1 MEGHFDHFHYL
12 KRENMGPL
20 PIRATPYRAA
30 MNGDWKGM
38 VDHYQERVLDVPL
51 PVTLSADTALHLA
64 VYSKQEQPLKDLL
77 EIVKDIKELL
87 PETEFLLPDETK
99 SRVPEIEPETE
110 PETESPVPETES
122 LEPEIQFLKRK
133 NKFGNTALHE
143 ATIYGNYEA
152 ARLLVERCPDLLK
165 EKNNYGETPLFTAA
179 GFAETEIVEF
189 LIRSEPEKCVD
200 CNGRILSIHR
210 KRKEDNLS
218 ILSAAIRGQH
228 FALLLLQLDGSLH
241 KLKDKDGVT
250 ALQLLAQ
257 MPTAFE
263 SGFPMGICE
272 RLICCCLPV
281 KRHHKVK
288 SQVEAWFKER
298 KRLRDLESGQ
308 GKNSEDLG
316 SGSLRNQRGGILKYL
331 KVPKVRWLEG
341 FWNQKRKHVF
351 ALRLA
356 EILIKKDESLNK
368 VSITKEGLGGK
379 EYRKGENCKG
389 KDKEE
394 IRLEGETSETNS
406 SLKEKIPLV
415 IATKNGKEEIVLEI
429 MTKYPDATNSPSLTR
444 KEHIPLFIAT
454 MNGIEEIVWG
464 IINQYPHAVE
474 HLNEE
479 GQSILDVAVKHRQ
492 ENIFSLVKHQKIP
505 LARLHRVV
513 DKKGNTLLHHVADM
527 EHYRGGTKPGPAL
540 KLQEELQWFEQVEK
554 VIPSHYVTLRNKKGK
569 TAEELFKE
577 SHQDQ
582 LKNAQT
588 WIKETTQ
595 SCSTVAALVAT
606 VVFAAAYTVPGGS
619 DKNGTPNFIN
629 SPYFLVFT
637 VSDVLSLASSLTSLV
652 VFLSLLTSPFELQEF
667 HISLPRKLL
676 VGFTFLFFAVITTML
691 SFGATILILIQ
702 SEKKL
707 TTLLL
712 SIAAFLP
719 VLVFAIMQFRL
730 YVSFMGSTYNILRI
744 SGKALP
750 RFLVPCLPRQKKLRR
765 VD

>member
-1 MEGHFDHFHYL
+1 
-12 KRENMGPL
+12 MGSL
-20 PIRATPYRAA
+20 PIRGTPYRAA
-30 MNGDWKGM
+30 MNGDWKSM
-38 VDHYQERVLDVPL
+38 LDHYQERVLDVPL

-77 EIVKDIKELL
+77 EIVKGD
-87 PETEFLLPDETK
+87 EFFVPD
-99 SRVPEIEPETE
+99 
-110 PETESPVPETES
+110 ETES
-122 LEPEIQFLKRK
+122 LVTETESILPKFEFLKRK
-133 NKFGNTALHE
+133 NKFGNTVLHE
-143 ATIYGNYEA
+143 ATIFGNYEA
-152 ARLLVERCPDLLK
+152 VRLLVDSCEESEDLLK
-165 EKNNYGETPLFTAA
+165 ETNNYGETPLFTAA
-179 GFAETEIVEF
+179 GFAEAEIVEF
-189 LIRSEPEKCVD
+189 LIRSKPQQCVD
-200 CNGRILSIHR
+200 DNGRLLSIHI
-210 KRKEDNLS
+210 KRTKDDLS
-218 ILSAAIRGQH
+218 ILSNAIRGQH
-228 FALLLLQLDGSLH
+228 FETALMLLELDDSLH
-241 KLKDKDGVT
+241 SLEDNNGVT

-272 RLICCCLPV
+272 RLIYCCLPV

-288 SQVEAWFKER
+288 SQVLETWLKES
-298 KRLRDLESGQ
+298 KMLD
-308 GKNSEDLG
+308 
-316 SGSLRNQRGGILKYL
+316 RNQRGGILKYL
-331 KVPKVRWLEG
+331 KVPKVRCWLDG
-341 FWNQKRKHVF
+341 FWNQKIKHVF

-356 EILIKKDESLNK
+356 EILIENDESLKK

-379 EYRKGENCKG
+379 EHRKGENQFSELNSKG
-389 KDKEE
+389 KETE
-394 IRLEGETSETNS
+394 ETSETNS
-406 SLKEKIPLV
+406 SLKEKIPLL

-429 MTKYPDATNSPSLTR
+429 MKKYPDAIVLLNETNSSLTR
-444 KEHIPLFIAT
+444 QEHIPLFIAT
-454 MNGIEEIVWG
+454 INGIEEIVWE

-479 GQSILDVAVKHRQ
+479 GQSILNVAVKHRQ
-492 ENIFSLVKHQKIP
+492 KNIFSLVKHQKIP

-513 DKKGNTLLHHVADM
+513 DKTGNTLLHHVADM

-540 KLQEELQWFEQVEK
+540 KLQEELQWFEQVQK
-554 VIPSHYVTLRNKKGK
+554 VIPSHYVTLRNDEGK
-569 TAEELFKE
+569 TADELFKE

-582 LKNAQT
+582 LKNAQK

-619 DKNGTPNFIN
+619 DKNGKPNFIN

-730 YVSFMGSTYNILRI
+730 YVSFMGSTFNILKKTR
-744 SGKALP
+744 KARTP
-750 RFLVPCLPRQKKLRR
+750 FLVPCLPWGKMLGLKKKEKSST
-765 VD
+765 

>member
-1 MEGHFDHFHYL
+1 
-12 KRENMGPL
+12 MGSL
-20 PIRATPYRAA
+20 SILEIPYRAA
-30 MNGDWKGM
+30 MSGDWKSM
-38 VDHYQERVLDVPL
+38 LDHYQGRVLDVPL

-77 EIVKDIKELL
+77 EIVKGD
-87 PETEFLLPDETK
+87 EFF
-99 SRVPEIEPETE
+99 
-110 PETESPVPETES
+110 VPETES
-122 LEPEIQFLKRK
+122 IPPDIEFLKRK
-133 NKFGNTALHE
+133 NKFGNTVLHE

-152 ARLLVERCPDLLK
+152 VKLLIDSCEDLLK

-179 GFAETEIVEF
+179 GFAEAEIVEF
-189 LIRSEPEKCVD
+189 LIRSKPQQCVD
-200 CNGRILSIHR
+200 GNGRLLSIHI
-210 KRKEDNLS
+210 KRTKDDLS
-218 ILSAAIRGQH
+218 ILSNAIRGQH
-228 FALLLLQLDGSLH
+228 FETALMLLELDESLH
-241 KLKDKDGVT
+241 SLEDNNGVT

-263 SGFPMGICE
+263 SGFPMGICA
-272 RLICCCLPV
+272 RLIYCCLPV
-281 KRHHKVK
+281 KRHHEVK
-288 SQVEAWFKER
+288 SQVETWLKER
-298 KRLRDLESGQ
+298 KMRER
-308 GKNSEDLG
+308 KP
-316 SGSLRNQRGGILKYL
+316 RGGILKYL
-331 KVPKVRWLEG
+331 KVPKVRCWLDG
-341 FWNQKRKHVF
+341 FWNQKIKHVF

-356 EILIKKDESLNK
+356 EILIEKDESLK
-368 VSITKEGLGGK
+368 QVSITKEGLDAK
-379 EYRKGENCKG
+379 EYRKGENQFSELTTEG
-389 KDKEE
+389 KETEE
-394 IRLEGETSETNS
+394 IQRHYTTETSETNS
-406 SLKEKIPLV
+406 SLKEKIPLL

-429 MTKYPDATNSPSLTR
+429 MKKYPHAIVLLNETNSSLTR

-454 MNGIEEIVWG
+454 INGIEEIVWG

-479 GQSILDVAVKHRQ
+479 GQSILNVAVKHRQ
-492 ENIFSLVKHQKIP
+492 KKIFSLVKHQKIP

-540 KLQEELQWFEQVEK
+540 KLQEELQWFEKVQE
-554 VIPSHYVTLRNKKGK
+554 VIPSHYVTLRNDEDK

-582 LKNAQT
+582 LKNAQK

-744 SGKALP
+744 IGKALP
-750 RFLVPCLPRQKKLRR
+750 RFLVPCLPRGKKLRR